1 MGLSLQE
8 LIDVQKEYEQ
18 SRINAPQKVIM
29 ITVLAMSFCGLF
41 TILTKS
47 IFMPPNAK
55 LIHFGCYYICNGMLS
70 GVISVSAA
78 CTGIEIWQGIIIS
91 LAACLFYQIGSRFLT
106 RYEIDDPLEASI
118 VYGIQ
123 GFWSIIAAGIFD
135 REKGWLQTG
144 NFS

>member
-1 MGLSLQE
+1 
-8 LIDVQKEYEQ
+8 
-18 SRINAPQKVIM
+18 M
-29 ITVLAMSFCGLF
+29 ITVLASSVCGLG
-41 TILTKS
+41 TIITRDLFHS
-47 IFMPPNAK
+47 PNAK
-55 LIHFGCYYICNGMLS
+55 IVHFGCYYICNGMLS

-118 VYGIQ
+118 VYGVQ
-123 GFWSIIAAGIFD
+123 GFWSIVAAGIFD